1 MNRTLIGVLSLAV
14 IGTAIVAIVQAQE
27 AVPVRSETKSVLV
40 PSNSQTEPVRL
51 TDDAKT
57 SSRRSKPISERLEVS
72 RDQVTQEY
80 AAAQQAPSENDFPI
94 GSTEQAE
101 PGQLAA
107 PLESSTPSV
116 SQEPPLLTPPNASQS
131 LDIEAP
137 AATGRSL
144 SDAKTTARRT
154 GQGSRA
160 QLGDA
165 VTGTGGEKGGLSQLQ
180 GRTALLTSQT
190 PAVLVKAEGPSE
202 IHVGQTAI
210 YRIDVANHASESIE
224 DFYVRLVLPQWI
236 DLEESKAASGDLRR
250 QDVSDGSQVL
260 IWKVPQM
267 ESQSRSNWVIKIV
280 PRENK
285 PFDLNVD
292 WWVRPKSLQAGI
304 RVVKPELQL
313 AIRGP
318 AEMTYGQSQMFTL
331 SVTNPGNGDADN
343 VSVSLTPGEE
353 KPHWIGHIPAGGSRQ
368 LQFEMAAAQAGVMQ
382 LRAVATADRKL
393 QADVD
398 YAVTVRQ
405 PRLDL
410 KVVGPARKYAG
421 SAVKYQVV
429 LTNLG
434 DAPANDLLIRAALP
448 SGVTLVPGEGQV
460 DAANG
465 TMAWK
470 LGTLAANTE
479 RKFDFTCQLVT
490 AGDKTVQVSAEAES
504 ANMVSATA
512 MTEVTGVA
520 DLKLIVNDPQG
531 PQAVGDEVVYEVQ
544 VLNRG
549 SKTAEA
555 VKLVAQFSDHIE
567 PVRVSGGRADLVP
580 GQALFRPL
588 QRLEPGQQVTLKV
601 YAKASTTGNHRFRA
615 ELTSDDPETQLVQEE
630 MTRFMTDPNQAAEDR
645 TVQEE
650 D

>member
-14 IGTAIVAIVQAQE
+14 IGTAIVAMVQAQE
-27 AVPVRSETKSVLV
+27 AESVRSGTKSVLV
-40 PSNSQTEPVRL
+40 PSNSQAEPVRL
-51 TDDAKT
+51 TDDTKS
-57 SSRRSKPISERLEVS
+57 SSRRRKPLSERLEVS

-80 AAAQQAPSENDFPI
+80 SATQQAPSEDDFPI
-94 GSTEQAE
+94 GTAQQAE
-101 PGQLAA
+101 PGQLA
-107 PLESSTPSV
+107 TPPEASAQPV
-116 SQEPPLLTPPNASQS
+116 NQEPPLLTPPNASQS
-131 LDIEAP
+131 LDIKDPGAP
-137 AATGRSL
+137 GL
-144 SDAKTTARRT
+144 SSSDEKATARR
-154 GQGSRA
+154 GSRA
-160 QLGDA
+160 RLGDA
-165 VTGTGGEKGGLSQLQ
+165 VTGTGSEKGGLSQIQ
-180 GRTALLTSQT
+180 NRTALLTSQT

-202 IHVGQTAI
+202 IHVGQTAT

-236 DLEESKAASGDLRR
+236 NLEESKAASGDLRR
-250 QDVSDGSQVL
+250 EDVSDGSQVL

-267 ESQSRSNWVIKIV
+267 ESQSRSHWVIKMV
-280 PRENK
+280 PKENK

-318 AEMTYGQSQMFTL
+318 AEMTYGESKMFTL

-343 VSVSLTPGEE
+343 VSVMLTPGEE

-368 LQFEMAAAQAGVMQ
+368 LQFEMAAAQAGLMQ
-382 LRAVATADRKL
+382 LRAVASADREL

-405 PRLDL
+405 PRLEL

-421 SAVKYQVV
+421 AAVKYQVV
-429 LTNLG
+429 LTNRG

-460 DAANG
+460 DTANG

-490 AGDKTVQVSAEAES
+490 AGDKTVQVSAEADS
-504 ANMVSATA
+504 ANMVSATTL
-512 MTEVTGVA
+512 TEVTGVA

-555 VKLVAQFSDHIE
+555 VKLVAQFSNHIE

-630 MTRFMTDPNQAAEDR
+630 MTRFMNDPNQDAGNS
-645 TVQEE
+645 TLQEE

>member
-27 AVPVRSETKSVLV
+27 AESVRSETKSVLV
-40 PSNSQTEPVRL
+40 PSSSQAEPVRL
-51 TDDAKT
+51 TDDTKS
-57 SSRRSKPISERLEVS
+57 SSRRRKPLSERLEVS

-80 AAAQQAPSENDFPI
+80 SATQQAPSENDFPI
-94 GSTEQAE
+94 GSDQQAE

-107 PLESSTPSV
+107 PPESSTQSV
-116 SQEPPLLTPPNASQS
+116 NQQEPLLTPPNASQS
-131 LDIEAP
+131 LDIEVP
-137 AATGRSL
+137 STTGR
-144 SDAKTTARRT
+144 
-154 GQGSRA
+154 GSSA
-160 QLGDA
+160 QLGDSF
-165 VTGTGGEKGGLSQLQ
+165 TGTGGEKGGLSQLNN
-180 GRTALLTSQT
+180 RTALLTSQT
-190 PAVLVKAEGPSE
+190 PAVLVRAEGPSE
-202 IHVGQTAI
+202 IHVGQTAT
-210 YRIDVANHASESIE
+210 YRIDVANHASEAIE

-236 DLEESKAASGDLRR
+236 NLEESKAASGDLRR

-280 PRENK
+280 PLENK

-343 VSVSLTPGEE
+343 VSVMLTPGKE

-368 LQFEMAAAQAGVMQ
+368 LQFEMSADQAGLMQ
-382 LRAVATADRKL
+382 LRAVASADRKL
-393 QADVD
+393 QAEVD

-405 PRLDL
+405 PRLEL

-429 LTNLG
+429 LANRG

-460 DAANG
+460 DAAHG

-490 AGDKTVQVSAEAES
+490 AGDKTVQVSAEADS
-504 ANMVSATA
+504 ANMVSATT

-531 PQAVGDEVVYEVQ
+531 PQVVGDEVVYEVQ

-549 SKTAEA
+549 SKAAEA
-555 VKLVAQFSDHIE
+555 VKLVTQFSNHIE

-601 YAKASTTGNHRFRA
+601 YAKASTIGNHRFRA

-630 MTRFMTDPNQAAEDR
+630 MTRFMSDPNQDAGNPVAQEN
-645 TVQEE
+645 EE